1 MNKLLIIVV
10 TIVAVA
16 VIAAAA
22 FALNNNSADPS
33 LDDSPTATPST
44 TTSSSPT
51 ASPTDNPTPT
61 TSPSDSAVIT
71 FTAPIRILQ
80 TSFASE
86 SANTISYQVWAYSSW
101 DPAPYVRYYEVSLDY
116 GTNTKPLENTWV
128 SGDYLLWGTSGYE
141 LAPFPW
147 TENKIYVLGPE
158 GVTHPSG
165 QPYRGP
171 FDNPET
177 WLTVRDGA
185 NVYGPEM
192 WDTTKHGTNICTITA
207 TFPNDGSVS
216 PSQMEQ
222 TASDMA
228 KFMEDY
234 TKSWTVT
241 LKNVS

>member
-1 MNKLLIIVV
+1 MNKLLLVV
-10 TIVAVA
+10 VAIVAVA
-16 VIAAAA
+16 VVSVAA
-22 FALNNNSADPS
+22 FALNNSIDPS
-33 LDDSPTATPST
+33 LGNSPTATPSAT
-44 TTSSSPT
+44 ASSSPT
-51 ASPTDNPTPT
+51 ASPSISPTPS

-80 TSFASE
+80 TSFSSE
-86 SANTISYQVWAYSSW
+86 SANTISYQVRAYASW

-147 TENKIYVLGPE
+147 TENKIYILGPE
-158 GVTHPSG
+158 GVSHPSG

-177 WLTVRDGA
+177 WVAVKDGVT
-185 NVYGPEM
+185 VYGPKM
-192 WDTTKHGTNICTITA
+192 WDSTKHGTSICSITA

-216 PSQMEQ
+216 TAQMEQ